1 MTDFLGLD
9 LHTTK
14 ETFIP
19 RPETEL
25 LVEVCLGVMQEL
37 QADSP
42 LHILDIGTGTGNIAI
57 PLTKIRRDCK
67 IVALDK
73 SEEALAV
80 AGKNAEKFGVLDKIE
95 FVTSDI
101 FSSLARARKFDI
113 IVSNPPYV
121 STWEIA
127 TLSDCVKDEPRM
139 ALDGGVS
146 QFVFVRG
153 TPDDVRRATIRVLDR
168 FASHG
173 GLLIGP
179 TQKLTEDVPL
189 ENALAFFDAVRQ
201 SEESS
206 LLLETHH
213 G

>member
-139 ALDGGVS
+139 ALDGGEDGLD
-146 QFVFVRG
+146 FY
-153 TPDDVRRATIRVLDR
+153 RRIIADAPGFLK
-168 FASHG
+168 G
-173 GLLIGP
+173 PGCLIMEIGY
-179 TQKLTEDVPL
+179 
-189 ENALAFFDAVRQ
+189 NQ
-201 SEESS
+201 SFYVKR
-206 LLLETHH
+206 LLEEARFKDIEIFKDSS
-213 G
+213 GIDRVIKAKNG